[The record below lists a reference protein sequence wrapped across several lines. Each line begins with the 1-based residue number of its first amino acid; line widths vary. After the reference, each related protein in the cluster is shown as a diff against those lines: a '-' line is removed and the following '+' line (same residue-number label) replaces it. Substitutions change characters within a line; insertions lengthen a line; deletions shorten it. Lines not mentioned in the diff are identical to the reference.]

1 MVTGSSIDN
10 LTSYHPQRWGSKSVP
25 NSGVEHTT
33 AKTTG
38 EAVSFH
44 QSHGASES
52 ALLIV
57 LWNTR
62 GLWLPKK
69 PRQGSLQPSARV
81 HDEHGEQ
88 WRQATRTEQLPVKVD
103 LSAFAYQTKVSA
115 EDRKPR
121 CASFPNCPLRREAL
135 GIQVLGMLCH
145 GEHRQN
151 ACSQLAWRSAA
162 RCKLLHNTQEIPFP
176 SSFFSN
182 WKQLA
187 HPVSTQDQN
196 TN

>member
-1 MVTGSSIDN
+1 MVTGNSIDN
-10 LTSYHPQRWGSKSVP
+10 LTSYHPQRWASKSVP
-25 NSGVEHTT
+25 NSRVEHTT
-33 AKTTG
+33 AETTR

-52 ALLIV
+52 ALLTV
-57 LWNTR
+57 LWNTK

-69 PRQGSLQPSARV
+69 PRHGSLQPSAHV
-81 HDEHGEQ
+81 QYEHGER
-88 WRQATRTEQLPVKVD
+88 WRQATRIEQLPVKVE
-103 LSAFAYQTKVSA
+103 LSGFAYQIKASA

-121 CASFPNCPLRREAL
+121 RASFPNCPSRREAL

-151 ACSQLAWRSAA
+151 ACSQLAWMSAA

-176 SSFFSN
+176 SSFSSN
-182 WKQLA
+182 WKQLP